1 MELFA
6 GMRVRDL
13 AAARDFYERV
23 LGTPP
28 AFFPND
34 EEAVWEVAEH
44 RFVYVLLDPEHAGDG
59 LVTLFAEDLDAVA
72 AAISARGV
80 EPAERETYGN
90 GVRKLTYRDPDGNE
104 LGIGGGP
111 EG

>member
-13 AAARDFYERV
+13 AAAQDFYERV
-23 LGTPP
+23 LGKPP
-28 AFFPND
+28 AFFPHD

-44 RFVYVLLDPEHAGDG
+44 RYLYILVDGEHAGGG

-72 AAISARGV
+72 AAISARGL
-80 EPAERETYGN
+80 EPRERETYGD

-104 LGIGGGP
+104 LGIGGSP
-111 EG
+111 QA

>member
-1 MELFA
+1 MDLFA
-6 GMRVRDL
+6 GMRVGDL
-13 AAARDFYERV
+13 EAAQDFYGR
-23 LGTPP
+23 LFGAPP

-34 EEAVWEVAEH
+34 AEAVWEVAEH
-44 RFVYVLLDPEHAGDG
+44 RYVYVLQDPEHAGDG

-72 AAISARGV
+72 GAIAARGI
-80 EPAERETYGN
+80 EPVERETYDN

-111 EG
+111 AA

>member
-13 AAARDFYERV
+13 EAARGFYDR
-23 LGTPP
+23 LFGSAP

-44 RFVYVLLDPEHAGDG
+44 RYVYALVDPARAGDG

-72 AAISARGV
+72 AEISGRGL
-80 EPAERETYGN
+80 EPAERETYDN
-90 GVRKLTYRDPDGNE
+90 GVRKLVYRDPDGNE

-111 EG
+111 AG

>member
-6 GMRVRDL
+6 GMRVRNL
-13 AAARDFYERV
+13 AAAQDFYDRV
-23 LGTPP
+23 FGKPP

-44 RFVYVLLDPEHAGDG
+44 RYLYVLLDAEHAGDG

-72 AAISARGV
+72 GEISARGL

-111 EG
+111 AE